1 MAREILSDLAPAP
14 REVLDAEASP
24 RWGTFHGSFRSV
36 DWSARLT
43 GLRGL
48 VRRVARR
55 KRWVWGGIATRE
67 VYAAF
72 AIVDVGYASNAFA
85 FVVDLQRGE
94 LLADH
99 SFLGRPGA
107 GARVGDRPGDGGR
120 FEFIG
125 SGGHLRLVRPES
137 TAAWMVEVEAGD
149 LKLEALLD
157 TAQAP
162 PPAAIVMKVVD
173 GDVTATQKANLLP
186 SSGTVRAGGR
196 IFDLADGFGGLDY
209 SNGLLGRTTAW
220 RWAFGLGRT
229 AGGIPL
235 GFNLSDGLSVEP
247 GQENV
252 IWVGKALHKVG
263 PARFTFDAKHPEG
276 AWQVRTE
283 DGLIDLR
290 FTGKGMH
297 AEARN
302 LGVVRSRFAQ
312 VAGGFTG
319 TVRIGGAEHALE
331 NLPGVTEDQYVVW

>member
-14 REVLDAEASP
+14 GEVLDAGGLP
-24 RWGTFHGSFRSV
+24 RLGTFHGSFRKV

-43 GLRGL
+43 GLSGL

-55 KRWVWGGIATRE
+55 KRWVWAGIATRE
-67 VYAAF
+67 VYVAF

-85 FVVDLQRGE
+85 FAVDLQRGAMLCE
-94 LLADH
+94 H

-107 GARVGDRPGDGGR
+107 GARVSDRPGDGGR
-120 FEFIG
+120 FEFTG
-125 SGGHLRLVRPES
+125 TSGRLRLVRPEG
-137 TAAWMVEVEAGD
+137 TAAWVVEVDAKD

-157 TAQAP
+157 TTQAP
-162 PPAAIVMKVVD
+162 PPAAIVMNVVD

-186 SSGTVRAGGR
+186 ASGTLRAGGR
-196 IFDLADGFGGLDY
+196 LFSLADGFGGLDY
-209 SNGLLGRTTAW
+209 SSGLLGRITAW

-229 AGGIPL
+229 TAGLPL

-252 IWVGKALHKVG
+252 VWAGKALHKVG

-283 DGLIDLR
+283 DGFIDLR

-302 LGVVRSRFAQ
+302 LGLVRSRFAQ
-312 VAGGFTG
+312 IAGSFTG
-319 TVRIGGAEHALE
+319 TVRIGGVEHLVEA
-331 NLPGVTEDQYVVW
+331 LPGVTEDQYVVW